1 MAGGAVGGDA
11 VAAEGGGG
19 GRRAEGCGDGVEWGE
34 VDYGAEAEG
43 HAPNVIARS
52 SKSGRLWSLKVLR
65 NTDAIAQAAEEGL
78 PLLRGAGVSGYKCV
92 HEAKNVGRHTGVLH
106 WSAACKVGGA
116 LKILGY
122 FPSAEEA
129 APCSP

>member
-1 MAGGAVGGDA
+1 MSVEAGFRFSCQLGGPLFLWPQGL
-11 VAAEGGGG
+11 AAILCAHQRIG
-19 GRRAEGCGDGVEWGE
+19 
-34 VDYGAEAEG
+34 
-43 HAPNVIARS
+43 S
-52 SKSGRLWSLKVLR
+52 RL
-65 NTDAIAQAAEEGL
+65 AQAAEEGL